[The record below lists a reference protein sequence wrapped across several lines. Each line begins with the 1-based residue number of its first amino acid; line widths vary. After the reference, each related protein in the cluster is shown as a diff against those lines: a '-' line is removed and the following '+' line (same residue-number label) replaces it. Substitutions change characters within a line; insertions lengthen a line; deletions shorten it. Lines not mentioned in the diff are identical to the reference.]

1 MSVLITMCMYNIYYP
16 IYYLIITLS
25 DIVHLVNLMLPRCS
39 CKSGTTDY
47 HSLLQVISIVKKLW
61 AKILCLKYERLCFS
75 GLIETSFIFYDYAC
89 VFQAI
94 TGTRAS
100 EIIKLAP
107 FCLHLSVEGE
117 SPTNDPQLV
126 SLVIRLDFYTSPLE
140 NTSHYLTALFS
151 CHFWFCCCDTRLGLR
166 SNGILIHHC

>member
-1 MSVLITMCMYNIYYP
+1 MSVLITMCMYSIYYP
-16 IYYLIITLS
+16 TYYLIITLS

-75 GLIETSFIFYDYAC
+75 GLIEMSFIFYDYAC

-94 TGTRAS
+94 LGTRAS

-107 FCLHLSVEGE
+107 FCLHLSVEGVTNE
-117 SPTNDPQLV
+117 RPTFGKP
-126 SLVIRLDFYTSPLE
+126 R
-140 NTSHYLTALFS
+140 YLTGFFYFASREYFS
-151 CHFWFCCCDTRLGLR
+151 LPNHFVLLPFLILLLWYSIGPEKMMESLTR
-166 SNGILIHHC
+166 C